1 VKSFLATALLGLAL
15 AGCGH
20 DAGSGDVEF
29 TVWGE
34 EYVEDGIPAETFE
47 DGWSAKFSEFLIV
60 LGEVT
65 VADASAGDGNRISG
79 TQLFDLVTPGPHEIG
94 RLDGLEARQWDTVG
108 YEVRTITADTELH
121 PSASADDLATMRAG
135 DYSIYVAGFA
145 TKNSETKSFA
155 WGFQNSTSYARCVSE
170 AEGREQYGVLVTN
183 GGTEHVEL
191 TIHGDHF
198 FYDDLASPNAVL
210 RFDAIAN
217 ADANDDG
224 DVTLD
229 ELGSVKLVA
238 IEEGTYGT
246 GSAGR
251 VDDLGAF
258 VQALTATLGHFRG
271 EGHCVASD
279 L

>member
-1 VKSFLATALLGLAL
+1 MALLGLAI
-15 AGCGH
+15 AGCSD

-34 EYVEDGIPAETFE
+34 EYIEDGIPAETFE

-60 LGEVT
+60 VGEVT
-65 VADASAGDGNRISG
+65 VADTSAGDGDHISG
-79 TQLFDLVTPGPHEIG
+79 SQLFNLVTPGPHDLG
-94 RLDGLEARQWDTVG
+94 RLDGLEARRWDTVG
-108 YEVRTITADTELH
+108 YEVRAIDADTELH
-121 PSASADDLATMRAG
+121 ASASADDLATMRAR
-135 DYSIYVAGFA
+135 DYSVYVAGTA
-145 TKNSETKSFA
+145 RKGSETKNFA
-155 WGFQNSTSYARCVSE
+155 WGFQNSTRYTRCVSE
-170 AEGREQYGVLVTN
+170 AEGREQHGVVVTN

-198 FYDDLASPNAVL
+198 FYDDLASPNALL
-210 RFDAIAN
+210 RFAPIAK
-217 ADANDDG
+217 ADVNEDG

-229 ELGSVKLVA
+229 ELAAVKLVE
-238 IEEGTYGT
+238 IQDGPYGT
-246 GSAGR
+246 GGAGH

-258 VQALTATLGHFRG
+258 VRGLTASLGHFRG